1 MNISVETIVTDTFM
15 TDILVERQ
23 DTNTTNKNNGIIAY
37 ENTNVQNENTEMK
50 RSLSA
55 DKENETQNPEKFS
68 AILTIPQNAKV
79 KPNSP
84 KLPKAISGKEM
95 IKFLEDRKNKKEEEV
110 DRESQKR
117 KIAIA
122 RTEMERNEIRI

>member
-1 MNISVETIVTDTFM
+1 MNISVETIVTGM